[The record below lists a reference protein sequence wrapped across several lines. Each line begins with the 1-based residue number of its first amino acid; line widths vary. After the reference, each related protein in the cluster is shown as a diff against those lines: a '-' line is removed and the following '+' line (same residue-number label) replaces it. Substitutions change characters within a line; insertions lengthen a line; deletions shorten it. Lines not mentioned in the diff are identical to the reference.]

1 MITITKAIII
11 TNIIAKDIITKN
23 MITKDIT
30 TKDITTKDITTK
42 DMIIIIKGM
51 TMKSFTI
58 TIVLMNSLKGIL
70 HSNSTSR

>member
-30 TKDITTKDITTK
+30 TKDITTKD
-42 DMIIIIKGM
+42 MIIIIKGM
-51 TMKSFTI
+51 TMKRFTI

>member
-23 MITKDIT
+23 MI